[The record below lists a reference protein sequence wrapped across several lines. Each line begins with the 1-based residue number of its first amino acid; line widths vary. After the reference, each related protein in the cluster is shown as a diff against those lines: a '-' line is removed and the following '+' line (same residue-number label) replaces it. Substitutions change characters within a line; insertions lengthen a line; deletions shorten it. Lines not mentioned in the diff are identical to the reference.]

1 MLACKEKVVIS
12 ANAPANHQHVV
23 TPGVLTLAFNS
34 KHRCASV
41 QPQDAMALQSV
52 CFLFPHPVPTLTLN
66 GSFLTL
72 CTLLASHFPHAGMFE
87 STLWCVSC
95 SVLGVTR
102 WCDVGELSDSP

>member
-1 MLACKEKVVIS
+1 MIS

-23 TPGVLTLAFNS
+23 TLGVLTLALNS
-34 KHRCASV
+34 KHCCASV
-41 QPQDAMALQSV
+41 QPQDTMAVQSV
-52 CFLFPHPVPTLTLN
+52 CLLFPHPVSSLTLN

-72 CTLLASHFPHAGMFE
+72 CTLFESHFLHVCMFE
-87 STLWCVSC
+87 STLLCVSC